1 MYLKMPQNLK
11 RISEDLIKKAKALGA
26 TAAEATVAE
35 NKALSIEVKNQKL
48 EKIENSKTLDLGI
61 RVFFEYKSACVSISS
76 TNEKAIDEM
85 VLRATAMAKEA
96 TPDEFSL
103 PADHSE
109 ILTSWNIDEFDLYDK
124 TLENQ
129 SFEHLKNLTLEMEN
143 AALETK
149 GVTQCEG
156 AGLGSNFSNFHF
168 STSNGF
174 SDGYKKT
181 SFQLFC
187 SAIAGTGQ
195 SMERDYAAEER
206 IFLHDLPSPLSI
218 GQLAASRAVNKLYPR
233 RPATGSYPVLFDQ
246 RISNSLIGHLI
257 SAINGASIT
266 RGSSWLLNCMDEK
279 VLADSLTL
287 SEDPTRSRISGSRPF
302 DSEGLPTTKKNF
314 VEKGL
319 LKKYILDLRS
329 ARKLKLK
336 PLGNAYRSLSSTPQ
350 PGVGN
355 LELSPGDNTLEDLIR
370 GMKKGLL
377 ITSLI
382 GSTINQNTGDY
393 SRGANGFWIENGE
406 VVFPVNEC
414 TIAGNL
420 KEMLLHV
427 IAANDGRT
435 HLSKV
440 IPSLLVKNMIVAG
453 G

>member
-1 MYLKMPQNLK
+1 MSQNLK
-11 RISEDLIKKAKALGA
+11 KLSETLVKKAKDLGA
-26 TAAEATVAE
+26 TAAEAMAAE
-35 NKALSIEVKNQKL
+35 NQALSIEVKNQKL
-48 EKIENSKTLDLGI
+48 EKIENSKTLNLGI
-61 RVFFEYKSACVSISS
+61 RVFFDYKSACVSISS
-76 TNEKAIDEM
+76 ANEKALDEM
-85 VLRATAMAKEA
+85 VLRAIAMAKEA

-103 PADHSE
+103 PANNDQ
-109 ILTSWNIDEFDLYDK
+109 ILKSFNTKNLDLYDE
-124 TLENQ
+124 THENQ
-129 SFEHLKNLTLEMEN
+129 NFEKLKELTLEMEN
-143 AALETK
+143 AALESK

-156 AGLGSNFSNFHF
+156 AGFGSNYSNFHF

-174 SDGYKKT
+174 SNGYKKT

-195 SMERDYAAEER
+195 SMERDYASEGR
-206 IFLHDLPSPLSI
+206 TYFHDLPDAVSI
-218 GQLAASRAVNKLYPR
+218 GQLAATRAVAKMHPQ
-233 RPATGSYPVLFDQ
+233 RPLTGSYPVLFDQ
-246 RISNSLIGHLI
+246 RISNSLIGHLM
-257 SAINGASIT
+257 SAINGASIA
-266 RGSSWLLNCMDEK
+266 RGSSWLLNNMGEK
-279 VLADSLTL
+279 VLSDNLTL

-314 VEKGL
+314 IEKGL

-350 PGVGN
+350 PGAGN
-355 LELSPGDNTLEDLIR
+355 LELSPGSDTSEDLIKN
-370 GMKKGLL
+370 MKNGLL
-377 ITSLI
+377 VTSLI

-393 SRGANGFWIENGE
+393 SRGANGFWVENGE

-420 KEMLLHV
+420 KEMLLNI
-427 IAANDGRT
+427 IAANDGKT
-435 HLSKV
+435 YLSKV